1 MSEKGLRELSGG
13 TLKGGCAPR
22 LNVVQPKRLQR
33 KKTYNIT
40 VPKDKRAGDT
50 MYVTI
55 QGKRTE
61 LTIPAKFSHSK
72 QSAFMFVHPGDV
84 DKVIASTLPIVP
96 GHEIILSKPIIWSSV
111 SISFLD
117 SGRKGQEHTGQQVG
131 NLMQEAQ
138 EQLLS
143 TAIDKGCNAVL
154 GMNFNVTSARSGEH
168 GSRSVLIVTAY
179 GTPCSV
185 IPSEDLPIPSVKA
198 VPYEDA
204 GESYEDLGDSFS
216 SSMAS
221 LRC

>member
-1 MSEKGLRELSGG
+1 MKERSVG

-22 LNVVQPKRLQR
+22 LNVVEPRKLQR
-33 KKTYNIT
+33 KKTYTIT

-50 MYVTI
+50 IFVTI

-72 QSAFMFVHPGDV
+72 QSTFLYVHPGDV
-84 DKVIASTLPIVP
+84 DKVIASTLPTVP

-111 SISFLD
+111 SFSFLD
-117 SGRKGQEHTGQQVG
+117 RGRKEEEQTGQRVG

-154 GMNFNVTSARSGEH
+154 GMNFNVTSARTGEH
-168 GSRSVLIVTAY
+168 GSRSLLIVTAY

-185 IPSEDLPIPSVKA
+185 IPSENLPIPSVEA
-198 VPYEDA
+198 IPYEDMNM
-204 GESYEDLGDSFS
+204 SDSQYV
-216 SSMAS
+216 
-221 LRC
+221 